1 MIVRE
6 HATKNN
12 INIVEMEVM
21 PDHVHL
27 LLECPLD
34 ISLVNIVKGIKQAS
48 TYYLYRMYPGLK
60 YELPTLWTR
69 SAFISTVG
77 HASLEVVKRYIADQK
92 NHVD

>member
-1 MIVRE
+1 MILRE
-6 HATKNN
+6 YASKNN
-12 INIVEMEVM
+12 INVVEMEVM

-27 LLECPLD
+27 LLDCPLD
-34 ISLVNIVKGIKQAS
+34 IAPASIVKGIKQAS
-48 TYYLYRMYPGLK
+48 TYYLYRMYPNLR